1 MWGGRSQA
9 LALRRAHAL
18 NFDHM
23 YYCGRQLETGNLLQQ
38 VDTIYVFAVMED
50 EEVVAG
56 EGAGGAEEG
65 DSDISRTWDLPK
77 L

>member
-1 MWGGRSQA
+1 
-9 LALRRAHAL
+9 
-18 NFDHM
+18 M
-23 YYCGRQLETGNLLQQ
+23 YYGGRQLETGNLLQQ
-38 VDTIYVFAVMED
+38 VDIIYVFAVVED
-50 EEVVAG
+50 EGEVVVVAG